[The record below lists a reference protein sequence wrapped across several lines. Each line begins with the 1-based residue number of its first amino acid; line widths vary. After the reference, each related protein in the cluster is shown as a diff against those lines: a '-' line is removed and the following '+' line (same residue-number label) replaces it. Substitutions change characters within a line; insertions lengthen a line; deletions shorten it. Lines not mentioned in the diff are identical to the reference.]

1 MQGPAPQ
8 AGLVCIGSLGICLL
22 VSQFRLGLVQTSGL
36 CHPAPP
42 PPLLLQGY
50 LAIILKVTSCLPQIN
65 VLEPVGQVPL
75 TGPVIFLWPPRL
87 TLSLQPLLQ
96 PNHAAAGVCSVCLG
110 HSVCSLL
117 PGQHPVVW
125 NVPSW
130 ALIVLHMSSQSLQSA
145 LMSEQSSPAKGALDS
160 ILLSAGVSGRT
171 LAEGLVGDRLN
182 K

>member
-1 MQGPAPQ
+1 M
-8 AGLVCIGSLGICLL
+8 
-22 VSQFRLGLVQTSGL
+22 QTSGL
-36 CHPAPP
+36 CHPAPPP

-125 NVPSW
+125 IVPSW